1 MAVRLAVRHTR
12 ARRARAARTA
22 GRGMLAKWIAVDRSR
37 SQRIEA
43 EEIHNRSEVWYK
55 LSLVQMAFHW
65 PPRVHL

>member
-43 EEIHNRSEVWYK
+43 YEIQNRSEV
-55 LSLVQMAFHW
+55 
-65 PPRVHL
+65 